1 MPGIDVIFAGILDA
15 LTPVNIMFVVFGVAT
30 GIMVGAIP
38 GLNGPMAIAI
48 VTPMTFWLSPLPA
61 IGFLVGIMKGS
72 TVGGAIPAILMNTP
86 GTPDAAMTALDG
98 YPLAQRG
105 KSGKALKMGLYSSIT
120 GDTFSDIVLFTVAA
134 PLSLIALMIGPVEQA
149 AIIFFSICVISGL
162 IGDKPFRGLVAAS
175 LGFLLS
181 SIGQTPE
188 EATPRLTFGFPEI
201 ADGLPLVSVG
211 MGVFVLGEIIFVMAN
226 KRSLAERSVAPA
238 PDDDGRRL
246 TFSEYR
252 SVFRTI
258 ARSSMIGTVIGAIPG
273 IGSTVAATIGYS
285 AAKRAS
291 KNPEKFGTGHL
302 EGVAATEAA
311 NSSVCGANLIP
322 LLTIGVPG
330 NVVAAFLLGALI
342 IHGVVPGPTL
352 IRDQGQLVYAIF
364 TAMAVANL
372 SNLILGRIGLRVF
385 GLIAKI
391 RASTIYPAVILL
403 CFTGAYISGGG
414 MVGITL
420 LVVFGIVGYGLRV
433 LRMPI
438 VIFIIAFVLGRLWE
452 FPLNQAVILTDSDP
466 FQLIDYPI
474 ALIFIALGIAL
485 VIGSQIGR
493 RQPGK

>member
-1 MPGIDVIFAGILDA
+1 
-15 LTPVNIMFVVFGVAT
+15 
-30 GIMVGAIP
+30 
-38 GLNGPMAIAI
+38 
-48 VTPMTFWLSPLPA
+48 
-61 IGFLVGIMKGS
+61 
-72 TVGGAIPAILMNTP
+72 
-86 GTPDAAMTALDG
+86 
-98 YPLAQRG
+98 
-105 KSGKALKMGLYSSIT
+105 
-120 GDTFSDIVLFTVAA
+120 
-134 PLSLIALMIGPVEQA
+134 
-149 AIIFFSICVISGL
+149 
-162 IGDKPFRGLVAAS
+162 
-175 LGFLLS
+175 
-181 SIGQTPE
+181 
-188 EATPRLTFGFPEI
+188 
-201 ADGLPLVSVG
+201 
-211 MGVFVLGEIIFVMAN
+211 
-226 KRSLAERSVAPA
+226 
-238 PDDDGRRL
+238 
-246 TFSEYR
+246 
-252 SVFRTI
+252 
-258 ARSSMIGTVIGAIPG
+258 MIGTVIGAIPG

-330 NVVAAFLLGALI
+330 NIVAAFLLGALI